1 MQIPA
6 VPSKRSTHHKILTI
20 RQLLPQANHTF
31 EMANRRLIL
40 LMSSSTSFKAAL
52 RPAYQFVTQGDMP
65 MLSTNILGI
74 CLSECVTTSSIDTH
88 PFADVSS
95 AANLL
100 AQSFNT
106 IAVSRSLA
114 LPVAVAIKVSAS
126 TDCLRRFLSHETDTT
141 CDLRLAMAMSAAAEV
156 ASTVGVDVRSI
167 ITL

>member
-1 MQIPA
+1 
-6 VPSKRSTHHKILTI
+6 
-20 RQLLPQANHTF
+20 
-31 EMANRRLIL
+31 
-40 LMSSSTSFKAAL
+40 
-52 RPAYQFVTQGDMP
+52 

-74 CLSECVTTSSIDTH
+74 CLSECMTTSSIDTH

-106 IAVSRSLA
+106 ITVSRSLA
-114 LPVAVAIKVSAS
+114 LPVAVAIMVSAS
-126 TDCLRRFLSHETDTT
+126 TDCRRKFLSHETDTT